1 MTTGLPVRIRACL
14 FDLDGVL
21 TRTATVHAAAW
32 RRTFDEY
39 LAARGERTGAP
50 WRRFSGDD
58 YTLYVDGRV
67 RADGVRAFL
76 ASRGI
81 TLPDGAADDPPTRE
95 TVHGLGNRKNELLLD
110 EIDRHGVDTFPDA
123 VHLLRAAHDAHVPCA
138 VVSASANTARVLDAT
153 GLARMIDASIDGIV
167 AHERRLAGKPAPDT
181 FLAGAE
187 ALGVAP
193 PDAAVF
199 EDAIAGVA
207 AGRAGRFGLVV
218 GVDRR
223 GTDHATALREA
234 GADLVVTD
242 LSRLADVVS

>member
-1 MTTGLPVRIRACL
+1 MSLEVVAELSVPAQS
-14 FDLDGVL
+14 F
-21 TRTATVHAAAW
+21 A
-32 RRTFDEY
+32 
-39 LAARGERTGAP
+39 TGAAEAES
-50 WRRFSGDD
+50 WSGVGRGGDKIAAQWVAKSGGA
-58 YTLYVDGRV
+58 TLETTM
-67 RADGVRAFL
+67 

-81 TLPDGAADDPPTRE
+81 TLPDGAPDDPPTRE

-223 GTDHATALREA
+223 GADHATALREA